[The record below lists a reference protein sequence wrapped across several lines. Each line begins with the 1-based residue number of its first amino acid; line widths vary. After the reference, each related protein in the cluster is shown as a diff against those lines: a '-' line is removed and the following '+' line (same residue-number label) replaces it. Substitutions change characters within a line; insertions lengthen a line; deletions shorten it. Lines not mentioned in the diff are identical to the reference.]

1 VKDLSRIEN
10 LLHGFQKKPLPSGM
24 RKKILRFA
32 HQEAV
37 QMQPLVNAFWRIAA
51 VCSALIVVVILLDT
65 QISENQS
72 QRISALQKTSF
83 GSKSAEVD
91 DDITIILNALDGT
104 HDSPHISWIKSRY
117 FREKKSVGT
126 HQENREFQ
134 IFPEDFNGS

>member
-1 VKDLSRIEN
+1 
-10 LLHGFQKKPLPSGM
+10 M